1 MTELLGLVLLALSSC
16 LYILYQEL
24 EVFAVGLSSVA
35 LFAVG
40 SYILVSELR
49 FLKPFARILP
59 FIVVGAAVSLAIIA
73 LNLQAYIDSS
83 AYSAF
88 LALMAA
94 RFAAFLMVASGVNVH
109 VSNDVLSFPNG
120 TALSVGPLCGGAYS
134 TILFFLL
141 SLLMVAD
148 YGRSAPG
155 RRLATAVALGFV
167 GANLA
172 NVFRITF
179 LAWVMYLFG
188 VNTLEIVH
196 QFAGYAVFLGF
207 MSLFWWASLKWL
219 NGGGHV
225 SRLRV

>member
-1 MTELLGLVLLALSSC
+1 MKKLLGLVLLALSFY

-40 SYILVSELR
+40 SYVLVSELR
-49 FLKPFARILP
+49 FLRPFARILP
-59 FIVVGAAVSLAIIA
+59 FTVAGAAVSLSIIA
-73 LNLQAYIDSS
+73 LNLQTYIDSS

-88 LALMAA
+88 LALTAA
-94 RFAAFLMVASGVNVH
+94 RLTAFLMMASGVNVH
-109 VSNDVLSFPNG
+109 VSNDILTFPNG

-155 RRLATAVALGFV
+155 RRLGIAIAFGFV

-188 VNTLEIVH
+188 VDTLEVVH

-207 MSLFWWASLKWL
+207 MSLFWWASLRWL
-219 NGGGHV
+219 NGGGYV
-225 SRLRV
+225 SRLPV